1 MEEHETLLAD
11 ILDVCDPKRVILYA
25 EKRIMSTQKLKSV
38 SICVII
44 DDADTKQLR
53 KKLYLAIS
61 IDVPVSLS
69 IYTSEQWRA
78 LQKNRTSYASFIAR
92 KGQVIYESTT

>member
-1 MEEHETLLAD
+1 MEEIEKLLAD
-11 ILDVCDPKRVILYA
+11 ILHVCDPKKVILYA

-38 SICVII
+38 SICVVI
-44 DDADTKQLR
+44 DEANIKTLR
-53 KKLYLAIS
+53 SKLYLAIS

-69 IYTSEQWRA
+69 IYTPEQWRA